1 MEKDET
7 LKNIKA
13 GNGLPPIGGNSNN
26 NGLKK
31 ETRSSD
37 GLKVMTFSA
46 NEATRNNK

>member
-1 MEKDET
+1 MGKDEI

-26 NGLKK
+26 NGVKK

-37 GLKVMTFSA
+37 GRKVMTFSTK
-46 NEATRNNK
+46 EETRNK